1 MIRTL
6 VISPLFTRSGY
17 GEHGRFI
24 INALNSQ
31 PEVFDLH
38 AHPIHWGNSSWISDN
53 DRNIKLYESL
63 VIKKELFKGDYD
75 LVIQVTVP
83 NEWDSYSQQFPSNCN
98 IGITAGIETDR
109 IPVSWVNPSNS
120 MDHIIFTSKHSQKGF
135 TDTIFNLQA
144 ENSNSVI
151 QRTGI
156 STSSDV
162 VGYPVKSITPMSLK
176 DKISLDTEFNFLT
189 ISQIS
194 PRKGV
199 EQLLHWFMEEFHNE
213 NIGLVAKIHH
223 ANNSIFDRQM
233 LDKQLFSPLRQNFK
247 DAKCKIHWIHGSM
260 TEEEI
265 HGLYTHPQINAY
277 VSTTH
282 GEGFGLP
289 IFEAA
294 YSGMPVCVSGW
305 SGHLDFL
312 KIGQGKKS
320 KDMYERIRCD
330 IKEIGE
336 GAVMDNILFPDMKW
350 AHCDMNSSKKAMRNM
365 VNAHIAKRNIA
376 ATLQTYLK
384 EKFSEKEQYDKIGSI
399 CADVYN
405 NKKDWDNTNTEIK
418 VV

>member
-1 MIRTL
+1 MIKTL

-38 AHPIHWGNSSWISDN
+38 AHPIHWGHSSWISDN
-53 DRNIKLYESL
+53 DKNIKLYESL
-63 VIKKELFKGDYD
+63 VIKKEIYKGEYD

-83 NEWDSYSQQFPSNCN
+83 NEWDSYSKQFPSKCN

-109 IPVSWVNPSNS
+109 IPISWVNPSNS

-135 TDTIFNLQA
+135 TDTKFNLQA
-144 ENSNSVI
+144 ENSNSII

-162 VGYPVKSITPMSLK
+162 VGYPVKSVTPISLE

-223 ANNSIFDRQM
+223 GNNSMFDRQM
-233 LDKQLFSPLRQNFK
+233 LDKQLFTPLRNNFK
-247 DAKCKIHWIHGSM
+247 EAKCKIHWIHGSM
-260 TEEEI
+260 SEEEI
-265 HGLYTHPQINAY
+265 HGLYIHPQINSY

-294 YSGMPVCVSGW
+294 YSGLPVCTTGW

-312 KIGQGKKS
+312 KISQGKKS
-320 KDMYERIRCD
+320 RDMYERIRCE
-330 IKEIGE
+330 IKEIGQE
-336 GAVMDNILFPDMKW
+336 AVMDNILFPDMKW
-350 AHCDMNSSKKAMRNM
+350 AHCDMHSCKKAMRNM
-365 VNAHIAKRNIA
+365 VNAHTAKRNIA
-376 ATLQTYLK
+376 ATLKTYL
-384 EKFSEKEQYDKIGSI
+384 EETFSEKEQYAKISNI

-405 NKKDWDNTNTEIK
+405 KKKSWDNTNTEIK
-418 VV
+418 VI